1 MMLSLLSLHFKRES
15 LHSLPV
21 LKIIKRTEE
30 RVEGSDADSFFTFY
44 IGLNDYWKKKN
55 QNCNMAYY
63 NIQIKGRCSIWI

>member
-1 MMLSLLSLHFKRES
+1 MMLRLLSLHFKRES

-44 IGLNDYWKKKN
+44 IRMNDYWKKKN
-55 QNCNMAYY
+55 QNCNMAYH
-63 NIQIKGRCSIWI
+63 NIQIKGRCNICF

>member
-1 MMLSLLSLHFKRES
+1 MLSLLSLHFKRES

-30 RVEGSDADSFFTFY
+30 RVEGSDAGSLFTFY

-55 QNCNMAYY
+55 QNCNMAYH
-63 NIQIKGRCSIWI
+63 NIQIKGRCNICF

>member
-1 MMLSLLSLHFKRES
+1 MLRLLSLHFKRES

-44 IGLNDYWKKKN
+44 IRMNDYWKKKN
-55 QNCNMAYY
+55 LNYNMAYY
-63 NIQIKGRCSIWI
+63 NIQIKGRCNICF

>member
-1 MMLSLLSLHFKRES
+1 MLRLLSLHFKRES

-44 IGLNDYWKKKN
+44 IRMNDYWKKKN
-55 QNCNMAYY
+55 QNCNMAYH
-63 NIQIKGRCSIWI
+63 NIQIKGRCNICF